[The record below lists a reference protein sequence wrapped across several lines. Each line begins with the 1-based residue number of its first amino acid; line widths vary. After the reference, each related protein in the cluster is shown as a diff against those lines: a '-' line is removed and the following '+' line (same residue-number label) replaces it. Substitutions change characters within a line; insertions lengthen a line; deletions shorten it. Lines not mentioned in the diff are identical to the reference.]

1 MNKKITLLL
10 ILSFLLISC
19 GPTNEPATEPTT
31 NPTTEQT
38 PSKLAIFN

>member
-19 GPTNEPATEPTT
+19 GPTSESSINLTI
-31 NPTTEQT
+31 NPPTEQT